1 MLDLPVRLSD
11 ELQSFLSHEAL
22 KRAGA
27 IIAGQAEELAEAIE
41 EGSLPDRN
49 GPAALR
55 LLAAVIR
62 AAEQPAL
69 ADMPAAGRA

>member
-1 MLDLPVRLSD
+1 MSQPSLRLSA
-11 ELQSFLSHEAL
+11 ELQSFLTQEAL
-22 KRAGA
+22 KRAST

-41 EGSLPDRN
+41 DGSLPDRN

-62 AAEQPAL
+62 AAEQPGL
-69 ADMPAAGRA
+69 AGMQVVGRA